1 MFAISVKL
9 LQPQVFK
16 KIRSELTSMWNS
28 TSKDKSMRRSSIR
41 SDVLASTKEVPT
53 TSNDL
58 FISNNQD
65 QSNMQVNLIKWIFS
79 LATYTKQSLVV
90 YWLPSLFHD
99 SFIYIYPIPPYLKTY
114 CLRFFLL
121 HVLGFSQI

>member
-53 TSNDL
+53 TSTDL
-58 FISNNQD
+58 FSSNNQE
-65 QSNMQVNLIKWIFS
+65 QSNMQVNLIK
-79 LATYTKQSLVV
+79 
-90 YWLPSLFHD
+90 
-99 SFIYIYPIPPYLKTY
+99 
-114 CLRFFLL
+114 
-121 HVLGFSQI
+121 